1 MNPESNLEELEESE
15 NFNILKLLV
24 PEEILFMNYELP
36 MRQNRKE
43 KYVSEII
50 IENGSDELG
59 VTNDITDPRQI
70 NNIQKESKPKGRKR
84 NIDKILQ
91 ITQIKTHDKFSADNV
106 FKKLQ
111 THFFSFI
118 ADFHNVIFYKLGLFE
133 DKEKLIKI
141 SYKYINGMKIKN
153 FSIYLK
159 MSVGAILKEDTN
171 HHYKNKNNKLILEK
185 LENIEIA
192 KELLSKTYKY
202 LFKNIYYKNRRTVN
216 LGKYGI
222 IELPK
227 DKVEMYEDFIEKNGE
242 NEAYAQ
248 RIDEYIKKKFFKIF
262 LKNFNY

>member
-1 MNPESNLEELEESE
+1 MNQESNLEALDESE

-24 PEEILFMNYELP
+24 PEEILLVNYELP

-70 NNIQKESKPKGRKR
+70 DNIQKEGKPKGRKR

-118 ADFHNVIFYKLGLFE
+118 AEFHNVIFYKLGLFE

-141 SYKYINGMKIKN
+141 SHEEIKGMKIKN
-153 FSIYLK
+153 FNTYLK
-159 MSVGAILKEDTN
+159 MSVREILGKDTN
-171 HHYKNKNNKLILEK
+171 QKYKNKNNKLILQK
-185 LENIEIA
+185 LENNEIA
-192 KELLSKTYKY
+192 KELLSETYKN
-202 LFKNIYYKNRRTVN
+202 LFINIYYKNRRTVN

-227 DKVEMYEDFIEKNGE
+227 DKVEMYEDFIEKNRGDE
-242 NEAYAQ
+242 TYVQ
-248 RIDEYIKKKFFKIF
+248 RIDEYIRKKIF
-262 LKNFNY
+262 RYK